1 MTEIERKIQ
10 DAEIEIS
17 LAIGILEWTR
27 TVASKTYCAPFLGS
41 HVNGR
46 IDGLENA
53 LRTIRELKAIASQET
68 ADVHGSKQN

>member
-1 MTEIERKIQ
+1 MTELERKIQ

-27 TVASKTYCAPFLGS
+27 AVASKTYCAPFLS
-41 HVNGR
+41 EHINGR
-46 IDGLENA
+46 IYGLENA
-53 LRTIRELKAIASQET
+53 LRTIRVLKAIASQET

>member
-27 TVASKTYCAPFLGS
+27 TVASKIYCAPFLSS

-46 IDGLENA
+46 IYGLENA
-53 LRTIRELKAIASQET
+53 LRTIRALKAITSQET